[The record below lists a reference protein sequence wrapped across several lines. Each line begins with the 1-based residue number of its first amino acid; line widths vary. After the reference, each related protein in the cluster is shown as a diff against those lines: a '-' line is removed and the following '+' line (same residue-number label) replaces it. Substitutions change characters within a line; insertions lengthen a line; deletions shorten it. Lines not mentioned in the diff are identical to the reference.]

1 MRDADKTKTLIFS
14 VVVLSACMFPTLVV
28 CWLRFLLLRSSCTAR
43 SLFPPPDD
51 TFFLVCAVP
60 RFSPPL
66 SRSPAHYL
74 NHTLLLGGTSGLVSR
89 ETRDAVNFLLRM
101 MRMGSIFGFFFS
113 AFRSYLV
120 FLFHPSPTRPWKS
133 FVCRKK
139 TASAFF
145 HRRKASHPQREHR
158 TFTIF
163 DFLPVER
170 G

>member
-101 MRMGSIFGFFFS
+101 MRMGSIFGFFFQPS
-113 AFRSYLV
+113 VLIWFFFFTLLRRAPGSRS
-120 FLFHPSPTRPWKS
+120 FAEKKRRQLFSIAGRLLTRRENTEHLLFS
-133 FVCRKK
+133 I
-139 TASAFF
+139 FF
-145 HRRKASHPQREHR
+145 P
-158 TFTIF
+158 
-163 DFLPVER
+163 
-170 G
+170 